1 MLLVAALFHSQD
13 KKIANHVFFHWFVCI
28 TIVVFFQCFLRKVNM
43 TPEQALQVLDQVAQ
57 NVAGTR
63 KDHETIRQ
71 AVEVLQQ
78 AIAKSEG

>member
-1 MLLVAALFHSQD
+1 
-13 KKIANHVFFHWFVCI
+13 
-28 TIVVFFQCFLRKVNM
+28 M

-71 AVEVLQQ
+71 AVEVLQK